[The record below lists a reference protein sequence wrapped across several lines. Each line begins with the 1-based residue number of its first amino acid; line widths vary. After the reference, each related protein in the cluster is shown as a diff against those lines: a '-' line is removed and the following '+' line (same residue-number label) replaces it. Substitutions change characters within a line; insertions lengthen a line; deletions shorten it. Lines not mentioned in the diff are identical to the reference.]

1 MVKYLEW
8 EPATYSRRAV
18 PRSAARSA
26 PLMAPLGA
34 PSVFFAGGIDPLIQI
49 ALHEVSSAPRHN
61 HSS

>member
-26 PLMAPLGA
+26 PLMAPLVGA
-34 PSVFFAGGIDPLIQI
+34 ISVSPDRI
-49 ALHEVSSAPRHN
+49 ALDCSGLSSSPVDATP
-61 HSS
+61 